1 MQKKRKTSRSKPK
14 KRRLVFELIP
24 DGKSRLLMPQVA
36 QSRQNWIGVVQGEI
50 GNFVDEFELKADNKV
65 LLGEFLTGIS
75 ESLPEILDDSCTGC
89 RVKVYAKI

>member
-36 QSRQNWIGVVQGEI
+36 QSRQNWIGVVQSEI
-50 GNFVDEFELKADNKV
+50 GNLVDEFEIKADTKV

-75 ESLPEILDDSCTGC
+75 ESLPDIVDEYSTSC
-89 RVKVYAKI
+89 RIKVYARI